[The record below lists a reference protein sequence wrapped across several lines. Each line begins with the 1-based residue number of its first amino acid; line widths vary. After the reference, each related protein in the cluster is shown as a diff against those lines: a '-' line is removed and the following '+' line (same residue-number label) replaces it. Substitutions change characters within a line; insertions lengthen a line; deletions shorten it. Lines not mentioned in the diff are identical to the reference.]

1 MAGAGTGAT
10 LTDEAALATALETT
24 FCTTIWVTFWSA
36 ARILSAAV
44 FELAC

>member
-24 FCTTIWVTFWSA
+24 FCTTTWVTFGSA
-36 ARILSAAV
+36 AWIVSAVA